1 MSACKE
7 QFNNNLVDFGFTTK
21 FDNEQ
26 GMAIIMGGEA
36 CWEEIINTIEEAD
49 SFIDSN
55 IQMMEDNGM
64 DLQKMGYPTHADYVE
79 MRDKVADYTSGD
91 ILMTSW

>member
-1 MSACKE
+1 MSACQE
-7 QFNNNLVDFGFTTK
+7 QFNNNLIDIGFTTK

-49 SFIDSN
+49 SFLDSN
-55 IQMMEDNGM
+55 I
-64 DLQKMGYPTHADYVE
+64 
-79 MRDKVADYTSGD
+79 
-91 ILMTSW
+91 